1 MKTRLFT
8 TAWVFAALSMVF
20 LVGCAID
27 QVAQVGT
34 AVGQSTGVVSKDQAQ
49 SINRSAEAV
58 SKAAED
64 FTPEQEHFIGRAV
77 GATLLA
83 KTKPYND
90 SQANNYINLIGQ
102 SLALASDRP
111 ETFGGYRFQIL
122 DSTEINA
129 FAAPGGFIFV
139 TRGMLS
145 LCKNEDEIAAVLA
158 HEIAHVALGHGI
170 LAIDKS
176 RKMEALKILAVEGTK
191 TFGGK
196 ELADLTTAFESSIGD
211 ITSTL
216 VNKGYSRAFE
226 READAAAVKIL
237 TRIGYNPAALAAM
250 LREMEK
256 KLKPGGPDF
265 ARTHPS
271 PASRIADLP
280 ASFGPQPPAPA
291 ARRDRFEK
299 ALRYI

>member
-1 MKTRLFT
+1 
-8 TAWVFAALSMVF
+8 
-20 LVGCAID
+20 
-27 QVAQVGT
+27 
-34 AVGQSTGVVSKDQAQ
+34 
-49 SINRSAEAV
+49 
-58 SKAAED
+58 
-64 FTPEQEHFIGRAV
+64 
-77 GATLLA
+77 
-83 KTKPYND
+83 
-90 SQANNYINLIGQ
+90 
-102 SLALASDRP
+102 
-111 ETFGGYRFQIL
+111 
-122 DSTEINA
+122 
-129 FAAPGGFIFV
+129 
-139 TRGMLS
+139 
-145 LCKNEDEIAAVLA
+145 
-158 HEIAHVALGHGI
+158 
-170 LAIDKS
+170 
-176 RKMEALKILAVEGTK
+176 MEALRILAVEGTK